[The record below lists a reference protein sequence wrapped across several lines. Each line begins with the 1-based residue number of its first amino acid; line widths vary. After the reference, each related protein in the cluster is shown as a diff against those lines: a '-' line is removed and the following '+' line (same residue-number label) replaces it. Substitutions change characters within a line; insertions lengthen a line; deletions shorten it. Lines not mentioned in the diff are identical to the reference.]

1 MLVCDWLTGY
11 LVCKPLNRI
20 VNEVVVSV
28 LSPAFT
34 VTEGWILVKITQLL
48 KETISP
54 YIFPKKQTTFWT
66 QVKSATH
73 RTSERTAA
81 HEFDILMMAV
91 WALLEPSPGRPAAHL
106 VFLCCDTA
114 KVYQSFPQGRM
125 PVNYINFSHPSFW
138 YCVSTTEG
146 VCLNFKSVL
155 WIIWAFPP
163 KLSQHMSRIW
173 RIPSSR

>member
-1 MLVCDWLTGY
+1 MIGWLDIRFASRWSGGECTFPCFY
-11 LVCKPLNRI
+11 CNRRMNSE
-20 VNEVVVSV
+20 NENHS
-28 LSPAFT
+28 AFKGNHFT
-34 VTEGWILVKITQLL
+34 LH
-48 KETISP
+48 
-54 YIFPKKQTTFWT
+54 FPKKKKTFWT

-81 HEFDILMMAV
+81 HEFDILMMVV

-146 VCLNFKSVL
+146 LCLNFKSVL